1 MNYIETN
8 SIIKSYFRG
17 SRRLSNVFWATVLN
31 VGSFGFFV
39 VGLDSFFDINSL
51 VVPNSR
57 EISFIP
63 QGIVLLFY
71 GTVGSLLGI
80 FISLTIYW
88 NVGSGYN
95 EYSKATKKVKIYRK
109 GFPVKDRELTLTF
122 SFEDIKS
129 IKMRIKEG
137 LNPKRQLLLGL
148 SDGRE
153 IPLTG
158 LEEPKA
164 LNMIEDE
171 AIKLAKH
178 LNVFLEID

>member
-1 MNYIETN
+1 M
-8 SIIKSYFRG
+8 
-17 SRRLSNVFWATVLN
+17 
-31 VGSFGFFV
+31 
-39 VGLDSFFDINSL
+39 
-51 VVPNSR
+51 

-71 GTVGSLLGI
+71 GTAGSLLGI

-148 SDGRE
+148 SDSRE

-164 LNMIEDE
+164 LNIIEDE